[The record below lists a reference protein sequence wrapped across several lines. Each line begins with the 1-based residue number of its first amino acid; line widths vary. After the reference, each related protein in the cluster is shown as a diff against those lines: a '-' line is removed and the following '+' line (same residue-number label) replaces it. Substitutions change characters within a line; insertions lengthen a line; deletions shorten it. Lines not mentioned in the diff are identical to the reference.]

1 MAAPSYTTGYPA
13 KSVYRTPLSSE
24 GQEMIWSSGAKARFL
39 GGSQGIIEAGSTFQV
54 SGKIEVKT
62 GGEIE
67 LEAGSTMNVES
78 GAVIRFSARAAIK
91 NSPVVTYTCSTA
103 TLNPWDRF
111 ARIGSSNSFIWK
123 LPKPQSSCVGIEKF
137 ILFASPKG
145 TTHNVVLGVTTKG
158 CNFGSTSKHSLTA
171 RATGAGLGST
181 IAAGKNVGAIWAHL
195 LAVSTATWAVL
206 SPLSTDI
213 KVGKLMVTSATGGI
227 A

>member
-1 MAAPSYTTGYPA
+1 MAAPTYTTGYPA
-13 KSVYRTPLSSE
+13 KSIYRTPLSSE
-24 GQEMIWSSGAKARFL
+24 GQEMIWSSGSKARFL
-39 GGSQGIIEAGSTFQV
+39 GGSQGVIEAGSTFQV

-78 GAVIRFSARAAIK
+78 GAVIRFSARAAVK
-91 NSPVVTYTCSTA
+91 NSPIVTYTCSTLA
-103 TLNPWDRF
+103 LDRWDKF
-111 ARIGSSNSFIWK
+111 VRIGSSVSQIWK
-123 LPKPQSSCVGIEKF
+123 LPRPQSSCIGIEKF
-137 ILFASPKG
+137 VLFASPKG

-171 RATGAGLGST
+171 RATGGGLGST

-195 LAVSTATWAVL
+195 LAVSTASWAVL
-206 SPLSTDI
+206 SQLSSDVKT
-213 KVGKLMVTSATGGI
+213 GKLMVSSATGGI